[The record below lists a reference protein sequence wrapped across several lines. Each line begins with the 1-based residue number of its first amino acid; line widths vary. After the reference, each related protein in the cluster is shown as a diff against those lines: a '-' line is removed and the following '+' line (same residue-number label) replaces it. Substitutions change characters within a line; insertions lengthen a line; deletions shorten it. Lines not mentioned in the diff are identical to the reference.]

1 MAPEASEPVLEP
13 PPARIARLEDE
24 ERVALAAVETASRA
38 VAEAKSALASRERHL
53 GDVRARLERARR
65 GDANA
70 SRADSPPG
78 ITSRRE
84 PEPRGGE
91 GCAPAASSPRDPER
105 PDPGPSSASP
115 GIPGPSSPRVTRRRP
130 RRPPRHSPPPPL
142 VRAGQGAYY
151 PDGAQPRASL
161 DAVGRFLLG
170 ETIATHV
177 DKAVG
182 RDGDGPAKRK
192 HVQRLV
198 EETWRRPAC
207 APEMWRALGRR
218 FADASTSSIVALR
231 IVAVAHEVARRGS
244 PAALASGAALSE
256 LSSHLDRRAA
266 RRRAF
271 GGGAAENRR
280 GSAGSPRGI
289 GCVSGGTST
298 HATTPPLPA
307 GAPRDA
313 LDERLEPVIG
323 AAAAALAAKVRFH
336 LEFPAFENNYRVETR
351 SDAVRGDG
359 FDAFDDGSLD
369 RFEDINAERLVPP
382 ASVAS
387 SNAAL
392 TVASAFRRA
401 LDAAI
406 AATPAKPPPDRRW
419 RLVPV
424 VPLAW
429 HQLVGDLG
437 ARLALEMR
445 AALDTA
451 AFILA
456 WLVEDRTP
464 EERSEARGAEDFGRA
479 SDAPGAPPPGLEALR
494 RRYARETEAT
504 RDSCASAWDR
514 PTLLDAFANTTAV
527 RGSPG
532 GGEPPAVAALT
543 APFWVPEEKETER
556 RAPSAR
562 PKSPPPGE
570 EGGSRAK
577 PQTDFDATNPFLNPA
592 VAAKVAEDRA
602 RADAVEN
609 SRREAEEA
617 RARARAARELRAAL
631 EKASAAKSAE
641 PEEGDAPSS
650 SSSRRSSS
658 SSDDAGSAADAPPRN
673 QSQDENQDHPG
684 GGGGGGGVSDG
695 GGGGGGGV
703 SDDGGVSDNAA
714 PRKSDDASFESFR
727 SAAALALL
735 AEVRAAGLPEAHVP
749 KQTLTAGQRLLGPGR
764 GAFCA
769 SRFCARECVA
779 RSCAAFVRAVGSGE
793 REGEASAGTDL
804 ARRLRAIAIRNHP
817 DRNPAAR
824 VGEAAAARAVVVTQQ
839 ATMLESMLRQEA

>member
-1 MAPEASEPVLEP
+1 L
-13 PPARIARLEDE
+13 RIT
-24 ERVALAAVETASRA
+24 TASR
-38 VAEAKSALASRERHL
+38 
-53 GDVRARLERARR
+53 
-65 GDANA
+65 
-70 SRADSPPG
+70 
-78 ITSRRE
+78 
-84 PEPRGGE
+84 
-91 GCAPAASSPRDPER
+91 RDPT
-105 PDPGPSSASP
+105 PSAA
-115 GIPGPSSPRVTRRRP
+115 TR
-130 RRPPRHSPPPPL
+130 
-142 VRAGQGAYY
+142 
-151 PDGAQPRASL
+151 
-161 DAVGRFLLG
+161 
-170 ETIATHV
+170 
-177 DKAVG
+177 
-182 RDGDGPAKRK
+182 
-192 HVQRLV
+192 
-198 EETWRRPAC
+198 
-207 APEMWRALGRR
+207 
-218 FADASTSSIVALR
+218 
-231 IVAVAHEVARRGS
+231 
-244 PAALASGAALSE
+244 
-256 LSSHLDRRAA
+256 
-266 RRRAF
+266 
-271 GGGAAENRR
+271 
-280 GSAGSPRGI
+280 
-289 GCVSGGTST
+289 
-298 HATTPPLPA
+298 
-307 GAPRDA
+307 
-313 LDERLEPVIG
+313 
-323 AAAAALAAKVRFH
+323 
-336 LEFPAFENNYRVETR
+336 
-351 SDAVRGDG
+351 

-369 RFEDINAERLVPP
+369 RSFEDINAERLVPP

-424 VPLAW
+424 APLAW

-445 AALDTA
+445 AALDAA

-464 EERSEARGAEDFGRA
+464 EERSEDFGRA

-562 PKSPPPGE
+562 PKSPTPGE

-684 GGGGGGGVSDG
+684 GGGGGGGVSD
-695 GGGGGGGV
+695 
-703 SDDGGVSDNAA
+703 DAA
-714 PRKSDDASFESFR
+714 PRKSSGADDASFESFR

-749 KQTLTAGQRLLGPGR
+749 KQTLTAGQRRLGPGR

-779 RSCAAFVRAVGSGE
+779 RSCAAFVRAVGGGE